1 MSIDGSVVALCG
13 GIGGAKLALGLY
25 RVLPPNKLTVIANVG
40 DDFEHL
46 GLHIS
51 PDVDTILYTLSGLS
65 DRERGWGRA
74 GETWHFMEELARLG
88 GEAWFQLG
96 DRDLA
101 MHVMRTR
108 WLAGGTLSGFIAH
121 ASARLGI
128 AAHIV
133 PATDAPLRTIVV
145 TPDEELSFQ
154 RYFVERR
161 CQPAVKG
168 LRFDGA
174 ADAALSPGACAAFS
188 APDLRAIIV
197 CPSNPYLSIDPILA
211 VPGMRSALEM
221 SKAPV
226 VCVSP
231 IVGGA
236 AVKGPT
242 AKIMGELGVP
252 VTNLSIAAHYRGMID
267 GLVIDVADG
276 DAARDP
282 DLPHAVTST
291 VMQTIEDRERL
302 ARDTLAFAEMMAD
315 SAHR

>member
-1 MSIDGSVVALCG
+1 
-13 GIGGAKLALGLY
+13 
-25 RVLPPNKLTVIANVG
+25 
-40 DDFEHL
+40 
-46 GLHIS
+46 
-51 PDVDTILYTLSGLS
+51 
-65 DRERGWGRA
+65 
-74 GETWHFMEELARLG
+74 
-88 GEAWFQLG
+88 
-96 DRDLA
+96 
-101 MHVMRTR
+101 
-108 WLAGGTLSGFIAH
+108 
-121 ASARLGI
+121 
-128 AAHIV
+128 V

-174 ADAALSPGACAAFS
+174 ADAALSPGARAAFS

-282 DLPHAVTST
+282 DLPLAVTST

-302 ARDTLAFAEMMAD
+302 ARDTLAFAEAMAD
-315 SAHR
+315 GAHR